1 MKALLKT
8 FTTCMLVGGL
18 ISQSTFAEPTKPLVI
33 QSQGSFAAGG
43 AVITTP
49 GQFDPKNHWTQQVKH
64 IMVIT
69 PLCFTRS
76 LRTHTNIPL

>member
-49 GQFDPKNHWTQQVKH
+49 GQFDPKK
-64 IMVIT
+64 
-69 PLCFTRS
+69 PLDPTGQTYHGDHASVFYQI